1 MKNAEQT
8 ENRGRQILAGL
19 AVITVFTILV
29 VGLLTGWRLIPGW
42 GGESVGMVAGILSTP
57 FFMEASFIVT
67 GFLIVIGLNT
77 WRRHKEGDE
86 CVYLDED
93 EK

>member
-1 MKNAEQT
+1 MKKAEET
-8 ENRGRQILAGL
+8 ENRGKQILVGL
-19 AVITVFTILV
+19 SVIAVFTVFV
-29 VGLLTGWRLIPGW
+29 VGLLLGWRLIPGW

-57 FFMEASFIVT
+57 FFMEGSFVVM

-86 CVYLDED
+86 CVYLDE
-93 EK
+93 EER